1 MISAMCR
8 RSRPSHY
15 DLILRS
21 EGIFHHNID
30 IGKGTTKALYQ
41 WQKLCWPMKRAAILK
56 LADPDGVG
64 RKKFVALLCHRR
76 RCQRFLDV
84 ENGKPAAEHG
94 GPLRNEGFFVRVR
107 HDGILQID
115 SYGFSLAPWTFP
127 PSRNKISFMKA
138 GSLVALKRVRQA

>member
-1 MISAMCR
+1 
-8 RSRPSHY
+8 
-15 DLILRS
+15 
-21 EGIFHHNID
+21 
-30 IGKGTTKALYQ
+30 
-41 WQKLCWPMKRAAILK
+41 MKRAAILK